1 VLPAAQFGME
11 GGDEAPRVWH
21 RVVVASAAV
30 PYSFLREELRRVWCD
45 LRGGELSALRVAGS
59 VAVGAFIGC
68 LPLFGLHLPLVL
80 FASLRF
86 RLDGALGYLAAN
98 ISNPFVAPLLIT
110 AELQLGAYLLDGE
123 LLGSP
128 SSEELRALV
137 SASPAYLAVGAPI
150 VGLVVAVGLGLVA
163 FIVTVSKRRLL
174 GTGHRPVYRLPESAP
189 AWVCAVE
196 RVARRYAPDY
206 EREPSQRARFH
217 YVRMKMLFDPVT
229 RLLADVAG
237 TEPGVLGHVFDVG
250 TGRGQVLAL
259 LVTLGRAKSGH
270 GVDWDEAK
278 VAEGKRALG
287 ASSEGEA
294 LPIELDAMDAR
305 LARPELSDT
314 VLLVDLLHYF
324 RHDEQDE
331 LLGRAARAVRPG
343 GRLVLREADAERGW
357 RSFVTLLEERFF
369 TFIRFNRGERVAF
382 RAVRELVAL
391 LEREGLSVR
400 VEPAWGKTPFSN
412 VLVVAERPTS

>member
-1 VLPAAQFGME
+1 MAA
-11 GGDEAPRVWH
+11 
-21 RVVVASAAV
+21 AAV

-45 LRGGELSALRVAGS
+45 LRGGELSAARVAVS
-59 VAVGAFIGC
+59 VAVGGFIGC

-110 AELQLGAYLLDGE
+110 AELQVGAYLIDGE
-123 LLGSP
+123 LLGRP
-128 SSEELRALV
+128 STEELASLV
-137 SASPAYLAVGAPI
+137 GASPAYLAVGAPI
-150 VGLVVAVGLGLVA
+150 VGLVVAVALGLAA
-163 FIVTVSKRRLL
+163 FALTVSKRRLL
-174 GTGHRPVYRLPESAP
+174 GAGHRPIYEVPESAP
-189 AWVCAVE
+189 AWVRAVE
-196 RVARRYAPDY
+196 HVARRYAPDY

-229 RLLADVAG
+229 RMVSDVAG
-237 TEPGVLGHVFDVG
+237 TEPGVLGHVFDIG

-259 LVTLGRAKSGH
+259 LVTLGRAESGH

-278 VAEGKRALG
+278 IAEGRRAVG
-287 ASSEGEA
+287 ASGGGDA
-294 LPIELDAMDAR
+294 LPIELDALDAR
-305 LARPELSDT
+305 LARPEPSDT

-324 RHDEQDE
+324 RHDEQDA
-331 LLGRAARAVRPG
+331 LLARAARAVRPG

-382 RAVRELVAL
+382 RPVRELVAL
-391 LEREGLSVR
+391 LEREGLSAR

-412 VLVVAERPTS
+412 VLVVAERPRS